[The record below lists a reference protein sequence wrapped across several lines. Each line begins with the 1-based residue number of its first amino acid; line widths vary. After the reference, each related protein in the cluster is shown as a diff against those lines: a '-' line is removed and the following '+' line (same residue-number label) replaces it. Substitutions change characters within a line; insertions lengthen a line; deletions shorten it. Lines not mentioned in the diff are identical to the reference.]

1 MLPAPEL
8 HLVTPNFA
16 FWHTYDPASKSELFS
31 TAAADDAGRILLVD
45 PVPLAAQARTRLL
58 RLGAVKAIAVTNTNH
73 WRAAAEFP
81 ADSNAPV
88 FGRTSPKA
96 DTPGPLQPTTGLE
109 ELFPGLVTIPIE
121 GAAPG
126 EIAFHF
132 PQDDG
137 TLIVGDSLIH
147 FDPYGLALL
156 PKKYCSSQQE
166 MRRSLRQ
173 LLAPKSARIF
183 FAHGLP
189 IVSQIMSRLESVLD
203 NE

>member
-1 MLPAPEL
+1 MRPALEF
-8 HLVTPNFA
+8 HLVTPHFA
-16 FWHTYDPASKSELFS
+16 FWHSSDPASKSELFA
-31 TAAADDAGRILLVD
+31 TAAADDTGRILLVD
-45 PVPLAAQARTRLL
+45 PIPLAAEARAGLF
-58 RLGAVKAIAVTNTNH
+58 RLGTVEAIAVTNANH
-73 WRAAAEFP
+73 WRAAAQFSADFDAPIFANSSPTPEISSPVKP
-81 ADSNAPV
+81 ASH
-88 FGRTSPKA
+88 
-96 DTPGPLQPTTGLE
+96 LE
-109 ELFPGLVTIPIE
+109 KMFAGLVTIPIE

-126 EIAFHF
+126 EIALHF

-156 PKKYCSSQQE
+156 PKKYCSNQQE

-173 LLAPKSARIF
+173 LFAPKSSRIF

-189 IVSQIMSRLESVLD
+189 ILAQTMSRLKTLLD